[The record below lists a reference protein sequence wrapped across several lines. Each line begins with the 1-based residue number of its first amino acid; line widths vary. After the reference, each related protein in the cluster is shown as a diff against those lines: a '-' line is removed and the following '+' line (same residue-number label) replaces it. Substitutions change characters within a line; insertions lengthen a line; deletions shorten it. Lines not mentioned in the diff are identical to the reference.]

1 MNSIKEAAQYPKTYR
16 VAPDL
21 IMKVLITPR
30 SFGKSN
36 PDLFAQLESLGFEI
50 VRNDT
55 GAILSEQAMCEKIAD
70 CEALIL
76 GVDPCNANVL
86 AHAPKL
92 KAIARYGVGLDNVDV
107 AECERKGIALS
118 RTVGANSNAVADFA
132 FALML
137 AVARKVVQ
145 IDGRCRQ
152 KDWGK
157 ETGIDIFGKTLGII
171 GLGAVGK
178 CVAQRATGFGMKILA
193 YDPYMDEDFAAKYN
207 IKKASIDEICTE
219 CDVITLHCLLN
230 DDTRHLVNS
239 ERLAAMKKNAILVN
253 TARGELVDEAALLDA
268 LEQKRIYGAG
278 LDVFSK
284 EPPEDKRWYELDN
297 VVLGSHTSS
306 STVGTTNCMGQMCV
320 DALKKTFA

>member
-1 MNSIKEAAQYPKTYR
+1 
-16 VAPDL
+16 
-21 IMKVLITPR
+21 MKVLITPR

-107 AECERKGIALS
+107 AECERRGIALS

-193 YDPYMDEDFAAKYN
+193 YDPYVDEDFAAKYN

-253 TARGELVDEAALLDA
+253 TARGGTCGRRGPFGRAGTKAHL
-268 LEQKRIYGAG
+268 RSGA
-278 LDVFSK
+278 
-284 EPPEDKRWYELDN
+284 
-297 VVLGSHTSS
+297 
-306 STVGTTNCMGQMCV
+306 
-320 DALKKTFA
+320 

>member
-1 MNSIKEAAQYPKTYR
+1 MQGQSAEQN
-16 VAPDL
+16 

-30 SFGKSN
+30 SYGKSN
-36 PDLFAQLESLGFEI
+36 PDLFTQLEGLGFEI

-55 GAILSEQAMCEKIAD
+55 GAILSEEAMCEKIAD

-107 AECERKGIALS
+107 AECERRGIVLT

-145 IDGRCRQ
+145 IDGRCRN

-157 ETGIDIFGKTLGII
+157 ETGIDIFGRTLGII

-178 CVAQRATGFGMKILA
+178 CVARRAAGFDMKILA
-193 YDPYMDEDFAAKYN
+193 YDPYLDRDFAAKYG
-207 IKKASIDEICTE
+207 IQQASVEEICSL

-230 DDTRHLVNS
+230 DDTRNLINR
-239 ERLAAMKKNAILVN
+239 ERLALMKKDAILIN
-253 TARGELVDEAALLDA
+253 TARGELVDEAALLEA
-268 LEQKRIYGAG
+268 LEAKRIYGAG
-278 LDVFSK
+278 LDVFCA
-284 EPPEDKRWYELDN
+284 EPPSDERWYSLAN

-306 STVGTTNCMGQMCV
+306 STAGTTNCMGQMCV
-320 DALKKTFA
+320 DALKKVFAG